1 MTNLTTP
8 SGGTSLAKTRETQ
21 HSSGLSSLY
30 LFSAFYLA
38 NPGLVEFNKD
48 LQATVSVSTAFERI
62 AVYACQQVARA
73 EPIDSAFVE
82 MIKSNPIFQTHY
94 TLDIVSPHK
103 VLSVLRFW
111 SLGSDANGNPTP
123 FPDSYEKMALVQ
135 RAQIAK
141 GSYRQVVAFP
151 YRDELGGGECFE
163 IAVQKLLFLSGT
175 MVRFRV
181 FLNKYH

>member
-1 MTNLTTP
+1 MKFEPRGLWKAPLTDEQV
-8 SGGTSLAKTRETQ
+8 SQAIDYGTQWATKGEFPIQ
-21 HSSGLSSLY
+21 E
-30 LFSAFYLA
+30 AF
-38 NPGLVEFNKD
+38 LVEFNKD

-82 MIKSNPIFQTHY
+82 MINSNPIFQTHY

-141 GSYRQVVAFP
+141 GRYRQVVAFP
-151 YRDELGGGECFE
+151 YREELDGGECFE

-175 MVRFRV
+175 MVRFWV